1 MCGPENPKPCSY
13 CWETYTAHASELLFA
28 FGCGLAAGVNHAD
41 TCPKAG
47 KRLEQIVRELDR
59 DKHLNDIAIVT
70 QHVVEKK
77 NDRPKVS

>member
-13 CWETYTAHASELLFA
+13 WGTY
-28 FGCGLAAGVNHAD
+28 NHAD